1 MPEGTELPAARFSCM
16 ALEMLV
22 RPDRMRDLAAQ
33 MRGYA
38 RDTRQD
44 DYRRKF
50 ERVAEELERSA
61 QLLEHKGTA

>member
-1 MPEGTELPAARFSCM
+1 M
-16 ALEMLV
+16 ALDMYV

-38 RDTRQD
+38 RDTGQD

-50 ERVAEELERSA
+50 ERIAEELERSA